1 MIKRIFRTL
10 ILCIFCSALSGTGV
24 WATMKYDLVSK
35 IKKKFKGDQSIT
47 LNLDSIR
54 KSLIREF

>member
-10 ILCIFCSALSGTGV
+10 ILCLFCSTLSGTGV

-35 IKKKFKGDQSIT
+35 IKKKFKGDQSVT
-47 LNLDSIR
+47 LNLDSIG
-54 KSLIREF
+54 KSSIREF